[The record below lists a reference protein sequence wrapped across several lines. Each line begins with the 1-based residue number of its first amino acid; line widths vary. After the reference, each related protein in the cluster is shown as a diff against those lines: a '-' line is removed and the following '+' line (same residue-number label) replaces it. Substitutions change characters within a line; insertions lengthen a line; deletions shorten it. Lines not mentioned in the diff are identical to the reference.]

1 MSTLDVVVGG
11 NFGSEAK
18 GHMVQRLTERR
29 LEENQNLYV
38 EVVRVAGPNA
48 GHTGYDQMGQS
59 WAFRQLPVAAVV
71 PGQVILGIAAGSEI
85 DPDVLIDEID
95 RAKEA
100 GLLVDKVI
108 WVSDEATIIEP
119 NHKEIEAEAGLVA
132 RAGSTAKGIGAA
144 RADRVMRTA
153 MRLADCPEIKR
164 SLVSKGVSI
173 NLAGENRWSSVP
185 GDLNPVPLII
195 EGAQG
200 YGLGVHAGYYP
211 QSTSSDCR
219 AIDFLAM
226 AGINP
231 WNWDNEDMH
240 VWVVARTYPIRVAG
254 NSGPLK
260 GETSWDE
267 LDLPTER
274 TTVTQ
279 KVRRV
284 GEPDWAFVKRAVE
297 ANGPANVHLAVFM
310 LDQMFPEVT
319 GVTTI
324 EELSTEAVQY
334 ISYTIEAETGAKVAI
349 VGTGPNSVTWR
360 SYRPGMKDL
369 TGLSHP
375 AGYGTRYDKPRL
387 VGQTG
392 PEFAHFGIEQDGT
405 AKQFKDM
412 TTDEKL
418 VAYYG
423 QGAPDFGTK
432 SEPVRDWWMNT
443 AERHADMVTPKMAEY
458 GSRDLVEIGREFA
471 ALAGREG
478 LDDTVAYEVG
488 VFFYLRGKVAR
499 WSAAVGRGEQVSQ
512 DTLDD
517 IVAYSMM
524 VLHNREEGDK

>member
-29 LEENQNLYV
+29 MEENPNSYV

-48 GHTGYDQMGQS
+48 GHTGYDQMGQP

-71 PGQVILGIAAGSEI
+71 PGRVILGIAAGSEI
-85 DPDVLIDEID
+85 DPDVLADEID

-100 GLLVDKVI
+100 GLLIDKEI
-108 WVSDEATIIEP
+108 WVSDEATIITDK
-119 NHKEIEAEAGLVA
+119 HKQTEDEVGLVA

-144 RADRVMRTA
+144 RADRAMRFA
-153 MRLADCPEIKR
+153 SRLADDEVTLDRLKKR
-164 SLVSKGVSI
+164 GVMF
-173 NLAGENRWSSVP
+173 NAAGQNRFGP
-185 GDLNPVPLII
+185 NHGTNTPLII

-200 YGLGVHAGYYP
+200 YGLGVHAGHYP

-240 VWVVARTYPIRVAG
+240 VWVVARTFPIRVAG

-284 GEPDWAFVKRAVE
+284 GSPDWLHVKHAVE
-297 ANGPANVHLAVFM
+297 ANGPAQVHLAVFM
-310 LDQMFPEVT
+310 LDQMFPEVA
-319 GVTTI
+319 GVETI
-324 EELSTEAVQY
+324 ESLSSESVQY
-334 ISYTIEAETGAKVAI
+334 ISYTIEAETGAKVDL
-349 VGTGPNSVTWR
+349 VGTGPNSVVWR
-360 SYRPGMKDL
+360 SYRPGLVETAKMN
-369 TGLSHP
+369 HP
-375 AGYGTRYDKPRL
+375 AGLRM

-392 PEFAHFGIEQDGT
+392 PEFVKLPSEEELD
-405 AKQFKDM
+405 AK
-412 TTDEKL
+412 ER
-418 VAYYG
+418 AYYRDTPA
-423 QGAPDFGTK
+423 QRVK
-432 SEPVRDWWMNT
+432 DWWMKQ
-443 AERHADMVTPKMAEY
+443 AEEHADMVTPKMAEY

-488 VFFYLRGKVAR
+488 VLFYLRGKVAR

-524 VLHNREEGDK
+524 VLHNREEGNK

>member
-29 LEENQNLYV
+29 MEENPNSYV

-48 GHTGYDQMGQS
+48 GHTGYDQNGMA

-71 PGQVILGIAAGSEI
+71 PGDVSLGIAAGSEI
-85 DPDVLIDEID
+85 DPDVLLDELS
-95 RAKEA
+95 RASNA
-100 GLLVDKVI
+100 SLLDDKTV

-119 NHKEIEAEAGLVA
+119 THKETEAEAELVQ
-132 RAGSTAKGIGAA
+132 RAGSTGKGIGAA

-153 MRLADCPEIKR
+153 KRLVDCPDLRNE
-164 SLVSKGVSI
+164 LAQYGVVF
-173 NLAGENRWSSVP
+173 NAAGQNRFGPSHETST
-185 GDLNPVPLII
+185 PLII

-200 YGLGVHAGYYP
+200 YGLGVHAGHYP

-231 WNWDNEDMH
+231 WNWKNEDVH

-254 NSGPLK
+254 NSGPLQ
-260 GETSWDE
+260 GETSWEE
-267 LDLPTER
+267 LGLPQER

-284 GEPDWAFVKRAVE
+284 GSPDWFHVKHAVV
-297 ANGPANVHLAVFM
+297 ANGPAQVHLAVFM
-310 LDQMFPEVT
+310 LDQMFPEVA
-319 GVTTI
+319 GVETV
-324 EELSTEAVQY
+324 EALSSESVEY
-334 ISYTIEAETGAKVAI
+334 ISGTIEAETGAKVDL
-349 VGTGPNSVTWR
+349 VGTGPNSVVWR

-375 AGYGTRYDKPRL
+375 ASYRDRL
-387 VGQTG
+387 ANRITK
-392 PEFAHFGIEQDGT
+392 E
-405 AKQFKDM
+405 FKDM

-418 VAYYG
+418 KAYYG
-423 QGAPDFGTK
+423 QDAPDFGTK

-488 VFFYLRGKVAR
+488 VLFYSRGKLAR

-517 IVAYSMM
+517 IIAYSMM
-524 VLHNREEGDK
+524 VLHNREEGNK

>member
-1 MSTLDVVVGG
+1 MTTLDIVVGG

-29 LEENQNLYV
+29 LEENPKSYV

-48 GHTGYDQMGQS
+48 GHTGHDETGKA

-71 PGQVILGIAAGSEI
+71 PGNVVLGIAAGSEI
-85 DPDVLIDEID
+85 DPEVLLDELT
-95 RAKEA
+95 RATNA
-100 GLLVDKVI
+100 GLLDDKMV

-119 NHKEIEAEAGLVA
+119 KHKQLEAEAGLVK
-132 RAGSTAKGIGAA
+132 RAGSTGKGIGAA

-153 MRLADCPEIKR
+153 KRLADCPELRNELKQY
-164 SLVSKGVSI
+164 GVVC
-173 NLAGENRWSSVP
+173 NAAGQNRFGPNYSY
-185 GDLNPVPLII
+185 VPLII

-200 YGLGVHAGYYP
+200 YGLGVHAGHYP

-231 WNWDNEDMH
+231 WNWPNEDVH

-254 NSGPLK
+254 NSGPLQ
-260 GETSWDE
+260 GETSWGE
-267 LDLPTER
+267 LGLPEEY

-284 GEPDWAFVKRAVE
+284 GSPDWAHVNRAVE
-297 ANGPANVHLAVFM
+297 ANGPAQVHLAVFM
-310 LDQMFPEVT
+310 LDQMFPEVA
-319 GVTTI
+319 GV
-324 EELSTEAVQY
+324 E
-334 ISYTIEAETGAKVAI
+334 TIEALSSQSVEYITNTIEVLTRAKVDL
-349 VGTGPNSVTWR
+349 VGTGPNSVVWR
-360 SYRPGMKDL
+360 SYRPGLVDTAKMN
-369 TGLSHP
+369 HP

-392 PEFAHFGIEQDGT
+392 PEFVKLPSKEELD
-405 AKQFKDM
+405 AK
-412 TTDEKL
+412 ER
-418 VAYYG
+418 AYYTSPA
-423 QGAPDFGTK
+423 QRVK
-432 SEPVRDWWMNT
+432 NWWMKQ
-443 AERHADMVTPKMAEY
+443 AEEHADMVTPKMAEY
-458 GSRDLVEIGREFA
+458 GSRDLVEIGREFS
-471 ALAGREG
+471 ALAGKEG
-478 LDDTVAYEVG
+478 LSDEAAYEVG

-499 WSAAVGRGEQVSQ
+499 WSAAVGRGDQVSK

-524 VLHNREEGDK
+524 VLHNRQEGQK